1 MLILQAVA
9 QQVLWTGR
17 EPPVDIM
24 MAAAAAALTERE

>member
-1 MLILQAVA
+1 MLAYQAAA

-24 MAAAAAALTERE
+24 IKAAAAELTRQD